1 MSSAPTAVIPAP
13 QNRLVTALGKAGAIY
28 KRDRRL
34 ALSYDMAFIIQW
46 LQIIIQIIT
55 FYFIATL
62 IGNSRGKHF
71 GLHETVPYFSYVVVN
86 LAFARFQLTALQAFQ
101 TAIRGDQMLGTL
113 EVVMATPTTL
123 PTIVLSTGLW
133 GFTLTF
139 LQVCVALLTGMLL
152 GLHLHVNV
160 LTAIVFVVLTIAC
173 MSPLGVMAAST
184 IMTFKQ
190 NAPTQFVAG
199 SAASLLGGVLF
210 PVQNLPL
217 WLQKI
222 SWWIPITHSLEGI
235 RGGLLE
241 ALPLS
246 NPVVAGD
253 ALWLIGASAVLMPL
267 SLFIFARSV
276 NLARRDGTLGHY

>member
-1 MSSAPTAVIPAP
+1 MNSTAAIPAP
-13 QNRLVTALGKAGAIY
+13 QNRLRVALGKAAAIY

-34 ALSYDMAFIIQW
+34 ALSYDMAFVIQW
-46 LQIIIQIIT
+46 LQIVIQIIS
-55 FYFIATL
+55 FFFIATL
-62 IGNSRGKHF
+62 IGHGQRF
-71 GLHETVPYFSYVVVN
+71 GLIGPVPYFSYVVVN
-86 LAFARFQLTALQAFQ
+86 LAFARFQLTALQSFQ

-139 LQVCVALLTGMLL
+139 MQVLVALGTGMLL
-152 GLHLHVNV
+152 GLQLHVNF
-160 LTAIVFVVLTIAC
+160 LTAIVFVLLTIAC

-199 SAASLLGGVLF
+199 SAAALLGGVLY
-210 PVQNLPL
+210 PVSKLPE
-217 WLQKI
+217 WLQKV
-222 SWWIPITHSLEGI
+222 SWCLPITHSLEGI
-235 RGGLLE
+235 RAGLLE
-241 ALPLS
+241 NVPLT
-246 NPVVAGD
+246 NPVVAAD
-253 ALWLIGASAVLMPL
+253 AFWLLGATAILMPL
-267 SLFIFARSV
+267 SLFVFSRSV

>member
-1 MSSAPTAVIPAP
+1 MSSSTITIPAP
-13 QNRLVTALGKAGAIY
+13 QNRLRTALGKAAAIY

-34 ALSYDMAFIIQW
+34 ALSYDLAFIIQW
-46 LQIIIQIIT
+46 LQIFMSIFS

-62 IGNSRGKHF
+62 VPHK
-71 GLHETVPYFSYVVVN
+71 GLHGLLGPIDYFPYVVVN
-86 LAFARFQLTALQAFQ
+86 LAFMRFQLTALQSFQ

-139 LQVCVALLTGMLL
+139 FQAAVALLTGVML
-152 GLHLHVNV
+152 GVHLHPNF
-160 LTAIVFVVLTIAC
+160 LTLAVFVLLTIAC

-190 NAPTQFVAG
+190 TAPTQFIGG
-199 SAASLLGGVLF
+199 SVTALLGGVLF
-210 PVQNLPL
+210 PIAKLPE
-217 WLQKI
+217 WLQKV
-222 SWWIPITHSLEGI
+222 SWCLPITHSLEGI
-235 RGGLLE
+235 RAALLE
-241 ALPLS
+241 GVPLS
-246 NPVVAGD
+246 NPIVGYD
-253 ALWLIGASAVLMPL
+253 ALWLIVATAILMPL
-267 SLFIFARSV
+267 SLFVFSRSV

>member
-1 MSSAPTAVIPAP
+1 MSSSASTIPAP
-13 QNRLVTALGKAGAIY
+13 QNRLLMSFGKAAAIY

-34 ALSYDMAFIIQW
+34 ALSYDMAFLIQW
-46 LQIIIQIIT
+46 LQIIIQIIS

-62 IGNSRGKHF
+62 IGHGQRF
-71 GLHETVPYFSYVVVN
+71 GLAGPVPYFSYVVVN
-86 LAFARFQLTALQAFQ
+86 LAFARFQLTALQSFQ

-133 GFTLTF
+133 GFTLT
-139 LQVCVALLTGMLL
+139 LMQVLVALGTGTLL
-152 GLHLHVNV
+152 GLQLHVNL
-160 LTAIVFVVLTIAC
+160 LTAIVFVILTIAC

-199 SAASLLGGVLF
+199 SAASLLGGVLY
-210 PVQNLPL
+210 PVSKLPL
-217 WLQKI
+217 WLQKV
-222 SWWIPITHSLEGI
+222 SWCLPITHSLEGI
-235 RGGLLE
+235 RAGLLE
-241 ALPLS
+241 AVPLT
-246 NPVVAGD
+246 NPIIAGD
-253 ALWLIGASAVLMPL
+253 ALWLLAATAVLMPI
-267 SLFIFARSV
+267 SLFVFSRSV

>member
-1 MSSAPTAVIPAP
+1 MSSTATIPAP
-13 QNRLVTALGKAGAIY
+13 QNRLVVALGKAAAIY

-46 LQIIIQIIT
+46 LQIIIQIIS
-55 FYFIATL
+55 FFFIATL
-62 IGNSRGKHF
+62 IPRKGIHF
-71 GLHETVPYFSYVVVN
+71 GLVGSIDYFSYVVVN
-86 LAFARFQLTALQAFQ
+86 LAFARFQLTALQSFQ

-133 GFTLTF
+133 GFTLT
-139 LQVCVALLTGMLL
+139 LMQVLVALGTGMLL
-152 GLHLHVNV
+152 GLHLSVNF
-160 LTAIVFVVLTIAC
+160 LTTLVFVVLTIAC

-199 SAASLLGGVLF
+199 SAASLLGGVLY
-210 PVQNLPL
+210 PVSKLPL
-217 WLQKI
+217 WLQKV
-222 SWWIPITHSLEGI
+222 SWCLPITHSLEGI
-235 RGGLLE
+235 RAGLLE
-241 ALPLS
+241 NVPLS

-253 ALWLIGASAVLMPL
+253 AWWLLAATAILMPL
-267 SLFIFARSV
+267 SLYIFARSV
-276 NLARRDGTLGHY
+276 SLARRDGTLGHY

>member
-1 MSSAPTAVIPAP
+1 MSSVAAPIR
-13 QNRLVTALGKAGAIY
+13 QDRLVTALGKAGAIF
-28 KRDRRL
+28 KRDQRL
-34 ALSYDMAFIIQW
+34 ATSYDMAFAIQW
-46 LQIIIQIIT
+46 LQIIIQIIS

-62 IGNSRGKHF
+62 IGRGQHF
-71 GLHETVPYFSYVVVN
+71 GLLGGAIPYFSYVVVN
-86 LAFARFQLTALQAFQ
+86 LAFARFQMTARQSFQ

-113 EVVMATPTTL
+113 DVVMATPTTL

-133 GFTLTF
+133 GFTLTIM
-139 LQVCVALLTGMLL
+139 QVLVALGTGMAL
-152 GLHLHVNV
+152 GLHLHVNI
-160 LTAIVFVVLTIAC
+160 LTTLVFVILTVAC

-199 SAASLLGGVLF
+199 SAANLLGGVLY
-210 PVQNLPL
+210 PVSKLPI

-222 SWWIPITHSLEGI
+222 SWCLPITHSLEGV
-235 RGGLLE
+235 RAGLLE
-241 ALPLS
+241 NVPLT
-246 NPVVAGD
+246 NPLVAGD
-253 ALWLIGASAVLMPL
+253 ALWLLGATAILMPL